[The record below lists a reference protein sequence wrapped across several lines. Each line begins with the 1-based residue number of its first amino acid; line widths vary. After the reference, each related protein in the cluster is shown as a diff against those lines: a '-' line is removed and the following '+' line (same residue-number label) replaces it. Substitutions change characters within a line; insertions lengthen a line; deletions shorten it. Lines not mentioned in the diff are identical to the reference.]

1 MPDDLPPSLLDE
13 TPPPRTVSDQLFE
26 TLYRQIVTVALP
38 PGTRLSEVEVAR
50 SAGVSRQPVRDA
62 FWRLSTLGL
71 LLVRPQR
78 ATTVTRIATGAV
90 MRARFIRTAIEVE
103 TLQLAVERF
112 GAAEFGALDAILA
125 AQAQAVAADARER
138 FHALD
143 DAFHRRIAELAGV
156 GYVWGLVREN
166 KAHTDRVRLLSLT
179 SGAELAL
186 ADHRTIL
193 AALRA
198 GDAAGAAEAMRVHL
212 GRISGILAGIREE
225 HPDYVAGEEE
235 ERADEEAGAGA
246 FAPPTGGPGGARG

>member
-1 MPDDLPPSLLDE
+1 
-13 TPPPRTVSDQLFE
+13 
-26 TLYRQIVTVALP
+26 
-38 PGTRLSEVEVAR
+38 
-50 SAGVSRQPVRDA
+50 
-62 FWRLSTLGL
+62 
-71 LLVRPQR
+71 
-78 ATTVTRIATGAV
+78 
-90 MRARFIRTAIEVE
+90 MRARFVRTAIEVE

-143 DAFHRRIAELAGV
+143 DAFHRRIGELAGV

-212 GRISGILAGIREE
+212 GRISDDPRRASARSMPTTSPARRRSVPTRRPGPAPSRRRRAG
-225 HPDYVAGEEE
+225 PGA
-235 ERADEEAGAGA
+235 RADDL
-246 FAPPTGGPGGARG
+246 FAPGVRRAAAAFTSRIWGTQIRARLPAPGRRDRGPDRLHP